1 MVTLTDEAE
10 QYVIKLFYNSFFK
23 RIFIVYKKYECIF

>member
-23 RIFIVYKKYECIF
+23 LYIKNITNIFFKL